1 MLTGYLPAAG
11 VHASEGRVGHVL
23 CNIHQP
29 YHRARC
35 QGARNLNPVP
45 YTAAYVGHKLHMD
58 QNEKL
63 VMFSVTHVLAIDGFS
78 SKIVGRSTMPVKN
91 NLTIYNEVYRS
102 AIMEHGMWDQEKFAS
117 QRHNTERPPYQQTP
131 STKEELDMEDNMTK
145 YCVSSLTCQL
155 AQLGVERAVQA
166 WNAHRIPGKG
176 IPTLVHAHAQ
186 PTPHLIQLPVS
197 FEAAQA
203 PASTLTHPPPAST
216 LTHLA
221 VSSEVDDSTLLTE
234 AVQVEEANPAGDY
247 DKRKTSYSPCHK
259 NTLKQGR
266 FMATKKIVAPGVE
279 STKGCFVGA
288 HSPALWPN
296 CNRVVEAIF
305 TRLSDLYQNT
315 VRCEGVMTE
324 TTIQLPEVNAATFTQ
339 WFSRRCRS
347 QEQQVLKQGIP
358 APDAPM
364 AGPEKLLVAMQKGT
378 SRFPG
383 SLAEPHTF
391 VLPPNTAGEA
401 KLQKRSQ
408 PVAISQV
415 PPPPPYY
422 ALPFLAPTPPF
433 STPYMVPSV
442 QLPQVPGPSQVV
454 PGSSQMMLLNMPLP
468 SAMPS
473 ATQALTSESET
484 QSHEDWR
491 AVLEQRGY
499 GKKKRGDAP

>member
-1 MLTGYLPAAG
+1 
-11 VHASEGRVGHVL
+11 
-23 CNIHQP
+23 
-29 YHRARC
+29 
-35 QGARNLNPVP
+35 
-45 YTAAYVGHKLHMD
+45 
-58 QNEKL
+58 
-63 VMFSVTHVLAIDGFS
+63 MF
-78 SKIVGRSTMPVKN
+78 
-91 NLTIYNEVYRS
+91 
-102 AIMEHGMWDQEKFAS
+102 
-117 QRHNTERPPYQQTP
+117 
-131 STKEELDMEDNMTK
+131 
-145 YCVSSLTCQL
+145 
-155 AQLGVERAVQA
+155 
-166 WNAHRIPGKG
+166 
-176 IPTLVHAHAQ
+176 HAHAR

-203 PASTLTHPPPAST
+203 PASTLTHPPPATTLTHPPPAST

-247 DKRKTSYSPCHK
+247 DKRKTSYSPRHK
-259 NTLKQGR
+259 NTLKT
-266 FMATKKIVAPGVE
+266 TKKIVAPGVE

-315 VRCEGVMTE
+315 VRCEGVRVSQFRMCVITDAKVMTE

-378 SRFPG
+378 SLFPG

-442 QLPQVPGPSQVV
+442 LLPQVPGPSQVV

-473 ATQALTSESET
+473 ATQALTS
-484 QSHEDWR
+484 
-491 AVLEQRGY
+491 
-499 GKKKRGDAP
+499 